1 MSVGKHHVIPFY
13 QKYPKISQL
22 YIYLYT
28 SIISHCIPPLGSPA
42 LRPKTPGYSARY
54 AMPHWNMEGTRWR
67 MGRVHAGWGERQGFW
82 SFFGG
87 FEGCKKMTAKQWP
100 KKCAKNCFSCRTGE
114 HGKVLG
120 ILLPNWCFPTFLFG
134 NVLENRLFSAKQNGW
149 TGVNGTATD
158 WNLECLHVSQNDL
171 SRLLECFEK
180 QFWIVFWIGCD
191 IQLEFWSI
199 VFFGLAANWLLYFAW
214 PKNMMNLMMCL
225 WFKLHRVTYVLSLGI
240 FVCLP

>member
-1 MSVGKHHVIPFY
+1 MWYHLIKNTP
-13 QKYPKISQL
+13 KYPNYISIYIHYIPL
-22 YIYLYT
+22 YSTIDIAIGIPST
-28 SIISHCIPPLGSPA
+28 SSQNARVLRA
-42 LRPKTPGYSARY
+42 LRDAPLEHGGDAVEDGAGPR
-54 AMPHWNMEGTRWR
+54 R
-67 MGRVHAGWGERQGFW
+67 MGWTAGGTKNDGETMTK
-82 SFFGG
+82 
-87 FEGCKKMTAKQWP
+87 EMCKIG
-100 KKCAKNCFSCRTGE
+100 FSCRNGE

-171 SRLLECFEK
+171 SPLLECFEK

-199 VFFGLAANWLLYFAW
+199 VFFGLAANWFTVF
-214 PKNMMNLMMCL
+214 CL
-225 WFKLHRVTYVLSLGI
+225 AKKHDEFDDVFMI
-240 FVCLP
+240 

>member
-87 FEGCKKMTAKQWP
+87 FEGCKKWRRNNDQRNVQKFVLAVEMVNMAKFWE
-100 KKCAKNCFSCRTGE
+100 SCCQIDVSP
-114 HGKVLG
+114 H
-120 ILLPNWCFPTFLFG
+120 F
-134 NVLENRLFSAKQNGW
+134 
-149 TGVNGTATD
+149 
-158 WNLECLHVSQNDL
+158 CLAM
-171 SRLLECFEK
+171 CWK
-180 QFWIVFWIGCD
+180 IGC
-191 IQLEFWSI
+191 FRPNKM
-199 VFFGLAANWLLYFAW
+199 VGLGW
-214 PKNMMNLMMCL
+214 MVQ
-225 WFKLHRVTYVLSLGI
+225 RRTET
-240 FVCLP
+240 